1 MCKQVPQSSLRG
13 WGFFSSRPPAAFRAQ
28 RSAIGIFPLLVLTL
42 LSALLPCAAEAATFR
57 DALGREI
64 TISEHPRRIV
74 SLAPHLTEI
83 LFAVGAGPRVV
94 GVTTFCDHPDEVRRL
109 ARVGGFSD
117 PSIERVLS
125 LKPDLVLATT
135 VGNRRETVEEMAR
148 LGLVVFVAGAEKIR
162 DIPREVRDVGRLVG
176 RVAGAERVASE
187 IEARLADISRRIA
200 GRKPVAVYYQIWDQP
215 FITVST
221 GSFIDDAI
229 ALSGGRNVFAGLG
242 QKNPRVSEEAI
253 LASRPE
259 VMVLSAMGREGAG
272 LADRWRAHSGVPAVA
287 SGRIHIMD
295 SDLLHRP
302 GPRIVQGVERLAHW
316 FHPDAFG
323 AGRGGTT
330 MRREGAGR

>member
-1 MCKQVPQSSLRG
+1 
-13 WGFFSSRPPAAFRAQ
+13 
-28 RSAIGIFPLLVLTL
+28 
-42 LSALLPCAAEAATFR
+42 LLPCAAEAATFR
-57 DALGREI
+57 DALSREI

-83 LFAVGAGPRVV
+83 LFAVGAGPQVV

-162 DIPREVRDVGRLVG
+162 DVPREVRDVGRLVG
-176 RVAGAERVASE
+176 REAGADRVAREMES
-187 IEARLADISRRIA
+187 RLADISRRIA

-229 ALSGGRNVFAGLG
+229 TLSGGRNVFAGLG

-272 LADRWRAHSGVPAVA
+272 LADRWRAHGGVPAVA

-302 GPRIVQGVERLAHW
+302 GPRIVQGVERLARW